1 MKKLFRTIRR
11 IVIAAIILML
21 VFTACG
27 RSKPKQEVS
36 PANPTPQKQETAQE
50 TPSKDETYYIG
61 TWAADKV
68 IIGDRELSVDDAI
81 KLGAGEEIRE
91 VTFVFQES
99 GMCGAMD
106 KYGVWSMTD
115 NGIKIG
121 DLELEVRDGRIL
133 LPANKDVVVAF
144 SKISDSQEFEPV
156 PAEESEAEEG
166 TESIESD
173 GLRPE
178 FKAAMDSYEAFYD
191 DYCEFMKKYM
201 ENPTDFSL
209 LTKYASMITELD
221 EMQKKFDAWN
231 SSDLSNAELK
241 YYLEVNARIQQKMA
255 GIL

>member
-1 MKKLFRTIRR
+1 MKKVFKAIRR
-11 IVIAAIILML
+11 IVVAAIILML

-27 RSKPKQEVS
+27 KSSAKPETPVK
-36 PANPTPQKQETAQE
+36 PTPEVQKE
-50 TPSKDETYYIG
+50 TPVKAARDDAYYIG

-68 IIGDRELSVDDAI
+68 IIGERELSTDDAI
-81 KLGAGEEIRE
+81 KLGAGEEMREIRI
-91 VTFVFQES
+91 VFQES

-106 KYGVWSMTD
+106 QYGVWSITD

-121 DLELEVRDGRIL
+121 DAEFDVKDDRIL
-133 LPANKDVVVAF
+133 IPAKEGIVVAL
-144 SKISDSQEFEPV
+144 SKISDSQDFEPMT
-156 PAEESEAEEG
+156 AEESEAEE
-166 TESIESD
+166 EIESSEID
-173 GLRPE
+173 GLRPD
-178 FKAAMDSYEAFYD
+178 FKEAMDSYEAFFD

-209 LTKYASMITELD
+209 LSKYATMITELD
-221 EMQKKFDAWN
+221 SMQKKFDAWN